1 MVLQF
6 YRKKLMQ
13 NWKRRCKVFIVAISI
28 GLMISES
35 NADMKL
41 ENFDDLFVGHPSE
54 IEDNLSMLLS
64 QAQALENR
72 SIYLQI
78 LSQIALAQAMQKEF
92 TEAHRTLDKAEA
104 SLTSE
109 YELARVRI
117 LLERG
122 RVFHQSGN
130 IDEALPLFKRSYKLS
145 EEHKFDFHTVN
156 AAHMVAIVEESVD
169 EKIKWNKKAIDLAQK
184 TQDKKAYTWL
194 GALYNNL
201 AQSYIEAKQYSEAHS
216 AFEKCK
222 KYAEEKGDMIVV
234 RGAKWGIARSLR
246 SLELLD
252 NALEMQLALLEEYE
266 TIAKKGELPIELI
279 VVGRGMIYEELTEIH
294 LANVKKFSVLA
305 YQDLSQDPWFV
316 KLEPKRLEKMKQLG
330 IHTG

>member
-1 MVLQF
+1 
-6 YRKKLMQ
+6 MQ

-54 IEDNLSMLLS
+54 IENNLSMLLP
-64 QAQALENR
+64 QAQALENK

-78 LSQIALAQAMQKEF
+78 LSQIALAQAMNRKF
-92 TEAHRTLDKAEA
+92 TEAHKTLDKAEA

-122 RVFHQSGN
+122 RVFHQSDN
-130 IDEALPLFKRSYKLS
+130 INEALPLFKRSYELS
-145 EEHKFDFHTVN
+145 KKHKFDFHTVN

-201 AQSYIEAKQYSEAHS
+201 AQNYIEAKQYSEAHS